1 MEGLWGAGKVYFG
14 MLTDSP
20 DMITSG
26 LNSMESSEAAVL
38 ERGVKETDSF
48 TKAIDQGAV
57 AVLTEWFPYM
67 VGQGVGVTA
76 EMVLT
81 AFVGGLIGAG
91 GGALY
96 GSVVPGAGTVVGS
109 ITGGTTG
116 ILGGL
121 VAKKIVKQAVID
133 NAKKIAKEQGKDK
146 AKEYVEKE
154 LAKAIADP
162 KTNKILKNEINKYV
176 GKNIALTGT
185 ATKFGVGETV
195 GRAVDE
201 ALIGVTDPEEQVKII
216 QSLNAGKLG
225 GVSAAHAI
233 ADFVGGKLLLKP
245 LEALAKPTQS
255 FFLNFAK
262 QFGASGLGEIPVEMF
277 QSFLER
283 YGANLPT
290 RDREAILE
298 YIDAGA
304 AGFVMPVAP
313 SIVGAARTR
322 KSSNLVEEDP
332 EIQEDKEPD
341 IEDSRNKKINDIIND
356 EKIKTQV
363 IEEKKAAERINKT
376 ELNTVDKDL
385 IKDLGLNPLSTAAK
399 ELEGKDLSNLD
410 DLEMVD
416 KILANE
422 NLNIKHN
429 KKAVN
434 NLKRIIKKN
443 KIVLLETQQQEAQ
456 NALTRPRGSKPS
468 PTGKSAGVS
477 QLESEQSQ
485 PTPSGTQNLDGD
497 SVVAGGGRTTTTTG
511 PETRVD
517 APLTDQEKALKIE
530 IARKYLPRIEEAR
543 KKLRPL
549 EEAELAKV
557 NGDQAATYKLMAK
570 QEARRQKAFM
580 EINDEGMAEFEASRG
595 RTTTTTGPETRVDA
609 PLIDNPKNP
618 IIKNPKIGSKVRIG
632 RINNGKP
639 EVLKGV
645 IQEDPKLGRVL
656 VSEEQGGT
664 RIIPLT
670 NSQILNPTTND
681 VTQLDSLA
689 NRIKESKSKKQQL
702 LDTKKEKEDTQES
715 RVFDPKLL
723 DIESRLAQAEFEVQS
738 YLRQDNKVPPFVA
751 NRVRALRKEKTDYL
765 NTQSTQESRADTEGT
780 GQVYYR
786 GTSEK
791 FDNVAG
797 TGGVIYFS
805 PNREEA
811 KIVGGSIVAP
821 YRLKVKNTFD
831 INNKAHLKKVL
842 AELSNEK
849 PTFFKGRSYKNSQ
862 REIFKQ
868 ALEDNPNF
876 NFAPYEII
884 EEFAGDIEGAGFDSF
899 FVKEQAGYAMG
910 AKNIGV
916 FDSSLIEPVQESR
929 ADTEGTGQTTETV
942 TAELVEEFGPGV
954 NRMIESG
961 KLVIVNSVD
970 QLPDNIE
977 MSSTANGAFNRKTGT
992 TYIVANRVQKGQA
1005 RRVLLHEIGEHYG
1018 LERMVGKDYIP
1029 LLNRLKTLRKQNAE
1043 VQAIFDE
1050 VQRLYP
1056 EFKVDSIPFLQ
1067 EVMAKLGER
1076 SPNNS
1081 LFRRIVGAVK
1091 NFLRRLGLY
1100 DVNKFSDKDIQDMIL
1115 NSLRVSIAETTG
1127 TRGQVSGTPALQ
1139 MSKERETSGFTQFS
1153 RVDKLAEK
1161 QNIKQEVEDAK
1172 SNKQKEKEKARKDN
1186 KKVTDPADPFFNSND
1201 FKWNLPSVGG
1211 KLRAFQNGVFGYD
1224 IALYNRLRK
1233 EIIKASKSKPV
1244 KEAQKFIEDTLAK
1257 ISIAQAVHAETLA
1270 SAFREFGGIIFDK
1283 ATEKFEVIKNEFSMR
1298 KVNKLVE
1305 KFANTHIKQG
1315 KFSILRA
1322 EDIKTAE
1329 EFISQALIAKQL
1341 KVIINNNDR
1350 LEQEARSLVR
1360 QGKIEKAKDIMKGYI
1375 LVAETSAEVDSLI
1388 ERFNR
1393 YPELQEIQDVW
1404 IGVKNNVLNFLLEN
1418 EVIGQEQHDNY
1429 TQTVGIDKDA
1439 IDEMY
1444 EDVFVPLYR
1453 EGQTSLPRPVL
1464 KGTKSGRGLFVPRKG
1479 SLQPVNNVFQNMERF
1494 VQVGITQ
1501 GIANKTALQKI
1512 RTALEFQPEDN
1523 LIVRPVAQR
1532 TKGFEENSVEVSEI
1546 GPDGKQRKQ
1555 LYEYSYVMYA
1565 KAINGAAQAML
1576 AGTNMWANAST
1587 MLRDNIVKN
1596 PVFGLSQTFIQDM
1609 YSAMY
1614 ASGLRYGVFM
1624 IPLRVM
1630 YEFPA
1635 TILGIS
1641 RTHKK
1646 LNKLGATG
1654 GLAFVQ
1660 NDNAIDRD
1668 INTPGFYNA
1677 LIRRLSRIP
1686 GTNIPTGIT
1695 EEGAIKVGNV
1705 RLSLGGLLSR
1715 IAMASDNS
1723 VRQAVYDQ
1731 ALFENKSHRRALE
1744 MAFELINF
1752 RRAGDYGWVTTG
1764 RQYVPFFGA
1773 ALQALSVQGKVIQG
1787 LFSQQG
1793 GVTPTARREAVINF
1807 VSTWAQT
1814 AGVAF
1819 VYTLLQDDDDDKMLE
1834 TLGNTIGV
1842 KPSKELKEYLR
1853 DMRKNYA
1860 QLDNK
1865 IRDRR
1870 WVIGDEGFH
1879 LTLRADFFT
1888 YIGKVIPEQV
1898 YNTVIAESQD
1908 SLKFWDSLKRN
1919 AKEIVLLNLI
1929 PQLVRPMI
1937 NINYNEDSRTG
1948 RPIVPERLEGLP
1960 SQFQTNPGTSE
1971 AAKKIGAITGTAPI
1985 KVDYFFRQYTGYTG
1999 AIVFA
2004 LIDSF
2009 IDYYELE
2016 SNNKNKPAQNIRNY
2030 LAGFPGGSNFYSSDR
2045 NNRLISDYYEF
2056 KTRVDQVVATFDAYD
2071 KNNFDDRKLAQEY
2084 LDKGINRELN
2094 AAAISLNIIEKRLA
2108 VVRQA
2113 RNNIYNR
2120 TRDHYSSEKKQRELE
2135 LLDKQELG
2143 ILHQI
2148 TNIRRRIYGN
2158 NPFYDI
2164 ENGKVN
2170 IPGLSPA
2177 GSTDID

>member
-1 MEGLWGAGKVYFG
+1 M
-14 MLTDSP
+14 
-20 DMITSG
+20 
-26 LNSMESSEAAVL
+26 
-38 ERGVKETDSF
+38 
-48 TKAIDQGAV
+48 
-57 AVLTEWFPYM
+57 
-67 VGQGVGVTA
+67 
-76 EMVLT
+76 
-81 AFVGGLIGAG
+81 
-91 GGALY
+91 
-96 GSVVPGAGTVVGS
+96 
-109 ITGGTTG
+109 
-116 ILGGL
+116 
-121 VAKKIVKQAVID
+121 
-133 NAKKIAKEQGKDK
+133 
-146 AKEYVEKE
+146 
-154 LAKAIADP
+154 
-162 KTNKILKNEINKYV
+162 
-176 GKNIALTGT
+176 
-185 ATKFGVGETV
+185 
-195 GRAVDE
+195 
-201 ALIGVTDPEEQVKII
+201 
-216 QSLNAGKLG
+216 
-225 GVSAAHAI
+225 
-233 ADFVGGKLLLKP
+233 P
-245 LEALAKPTQS
+245 L
-255 FFLNFAK
+255 FA
-262 QFGASGLGEIPVEMF
+262 
-277 QSFLER
+277 
-283 YGANLPT
+283 
-290 RDREAILE
+290 
-298 YIDAGA
+298 
-304 AGFVMPVAP
+304 
-313 SIVGAARTR
+313 
-322 KSSNLVEEDP
+322 
-332 EIQEDKEPD
+332 
-341 IEDSRNKKINDIIND
+341 
-356 EKIKTQV
+356 
-363 IEEKKAAERINKT
+363 
-376 ELNTVDKDL
+376 
-385 IKDLGLNPLSTAAK
+385 
-399 ELEGKDLSNLD
+399 
-410 DLEMVD
+410 
-416 KILANE
+416 
-422 NLNIKHN
+422 
-429 KKAVN
+429 
-434 NLKRIIKKN
+434 
-443 KIVLLETQQQEAQ
+443 
-456 NALTRPRGSKPS
+456 
-468 PTGKSAGVS
+468 
-477 QLESEQSQ
+477 
-485 PTPSGTQNLDGD
+485 
-497 SVVAGGGRTTTTTG
+497 
-511 PETRVD
+511 
-517 APLTDQEKALKIE
+517 
-530 IARKYLPRIEEAR
+530 
-543 KKLRPL
+543 
-549 EEAELAKV
+549 
-557 NGDQAATYKLMAK
+557 
-570 QEARRQKAFM
+570 
-580 EINDEGMAEFEASRG
+580 
-595 RTTTTTGPETRVDA
+595 
-609 PLIDNPKNP
+609 
-618 IIKNPKIGSKVRIG
+618 
-632 RINNGKP
+632 
-639 EVLKGV
+639 
-645 IQEDPKLGRVL
+645 
-656 VSEEQGGT
+656 
-664 RIIPLT
+664 
-670 NSQILNPTTND
+670 
-681 VTQLDSLA
+681 
-689 NRIKESKSKKQQL
+689 
-702 LDTKKEKEDTQES
+702 
-715 RVFDPKLL
+715 
-723 DIESRLAQAEFEVQS
+723 
-738 YLRQDNKVPPFVA
+738 
-751 NRVRALRKEKTDYL
+751 
-765 NTQSTQESRADTEGT
+765 
-780 GQVYYR
+780 
-786 GTSEK
+786 
-791 FDNVAG
+791 
-797 TGGVIYFS
+797 
-805 PNREEA
+805 
-811 KIVGGSIVAP
+811 
-821 YRLKVKNTFD
+821 
-831 INNKAHLKKVL
+831 
-842 AELSNEK
+842 
-849 PTFFKGRSYKNSQ
+849 
-862 REIFKQ
+862 
-868 ALEDNPNF
+868 
-876 NFAPYEII
+876 
-884 EEFAGDIEGAGFDSF
+884 
-899 FVKEQAGYAMG
+899 
-910 AKNIGV
+910 
-916 FDSSLIEPVQESR
+916 
-929 ADTEGTGQTTETV
+929 
-942 TAELVEEFGPGV
+942 
-954 NRMIESG
+954 
-961 KLVIVNSVD
+961 
-970 QLPDNIE
+970 
-977 MSSTANGAFNRKTGT
+977 
-992 TYIVANRVQKGQA
+992 
-1005 RRVLLHEIGEHYG
+1005 
-1018 LERMVGKDYIP
+1018 
-1029 LLNRLKTLRKQNAE
+1029 
-1043 VQAIFDE
+1043 
-1050 VQRLYP
+1050 
-1056 EFKVDSIPFLQ
+1056 
-1067 EVMAKLGER
+1067 
-1076 SPNNS
+1076 
-1081 LFRRIVGAVK
+1081 
-1091 NFLRRLGLY
+1091 
-1100 DVNKFSDKDIQDMIL
+1100 
-1115 NSLRVSIAETTG
+1115 
-1127 TRGQVSGTPALQ
+1127 
-1139 MSKERETSGFTQFS
+1139 
-1153 RVDKLAEK
+1153 K

>member
-1 MEGLWGAGKVYFG
+1 M
-14 MLTDSP
+14 
-20 DMITSG
+20 
-26 LNSMESSEAAVL
+26 
-38 ERGVKETDSF
+38 
-48 TKAIDQGAV
+48 
-57 AVLTEWFPYM
+57 
-67 VGQGVGVTA
+67 
-76 EMVLT
+76 
-81 AFVGGLIGAG
+81 
-91 GGALY
+91 
-96 GSVVPGAGTVVGS
+96 GS
-109 ITGGTTG
+109 
-116 ILGGL
+116 
-121 VAKKIVKQAVID
+121 
-133 NAKKIAKEQGKDK
+133 
-146 AKEYVEKE
+146 
-154 LAKAIADP
+154 
-162 KTNKILKNEINKYV
+162 
-176 GKNIALTGT
+176 
-185 ATKFGVGETV
+185 
-195 GRAVDE
+195 
-201 ALIGVTDPEEQVKII
+201 
-216 QSLNAGKLG
+216 
-225 GVSAAHAI
+225 
-233 ADFVGGKLLLKP
+233 
-245 LEALAKPTQS
+245 
-255 FFLNFAK
+255 
-262 QFGASGLGEIPVEMF
+262 
-277 QSFLER
+277 
-283 YGANLPT
+283 
-290 RDREAILE
+290 
-298 YIDAGA
+298 
-304 AGFVMPVAP
+304 
-313 SIVGAARTR
+313 
-322 KSSNLVEEDP
+322 
-332 EIQEDKEPD
+332 
-341 IEDSRNKKINDIIND
+341 
-356 EKIKTQV
+356 
-363 IEEKKAAERINKT
+363 
-376 ELNTVDKDL
+376 
-385 IKDLGLNPLSTAAK
+385 
-399 ELEGKDLSNLD
+399 
-410 DLEMVD
+410 
-416 KILANE
+416 
-422 NLNIKHN
+422 
-429 KKAVN
+429 
-434 NLKRIIKKN
+434 
-443 KIVLLETQQQEAQ
+443 
-456 NALTRPRGSKPS
+456 
-468 PTGKSAGVS
+468 
-477 QLESEQSQ
+477 
-485 PTPSGTQNLDGD
+485 
-497 SVVAGGGRTTTTTG
+497 
-511 PETRVD
+511 
-517 APLTDQEKALKIE
+517 
-530 IARKYLPRIEEAR
+530 
-543 KKLRPL
+543 
-549 EEAELAKV
+549 
-557 NGDQAATYKLMAK
+557 
-570 QEARRQKAFM
+570 
-580 EINDEGMAEFEASRG
+580 
-595 RTTTTTGPETRVDA
+595 
-609 PLIDNPKNP
+609 
-618 IIKNPKIGSKVRIG
+618 
-632 RINNGKP
+632 
-639 EVLKGV
+639 
-645 IQEDPKLGRVL
+645 
-656 VSEEQGGT
+656 
-664 RIIPLT
+664 
-670 NSQILNPTTND
+670 
-681 VTQLDSLA
+681 
-689 NRIKESKSKKQQL
+689 
-702 LDTKKEKEDTQES
+702 
-715 RVFDPKLL
+715 
-723 DIESRLAQAEFEVQS
+723 
-738 YLRQDNKVPPFVA
+738 
-751 NRVRALRKEKTDYL
+751 
-765 NTQSTQESRADTEGT
+765 
-780 GQVYYR
+780 
-786 GTSEK
+786 
-791 FDNVAG
+791 
-797 TGGVIYFS
+797 
-805 PNREEA
+805 
-811 KIVGGSIVAP
+811 
-821 YRLKVKNTFD
+821 
-831 INNKAHLKKVL
+831 
-842 AELSNEK
+842 
-849 PTFFKGRSYKNSQ
+849 
-862 REIFKQ
+862 
-868 ALEDNPNF
+868 
-876 NFAPYEII
+876 
-884 EEFAGDIEGAGFDSF
+884 
-899 FVKEQAGYAMG
+899 FVKE
-910 AKNIGV
+910 
-916 FDSSLIEPVQESR
+916 
-929 ADTEGTGQTTETV
+929 
-942 TAELVEEFGPGV
+942 FGRNV
-954 NRMIESG
+954 NLAVKRG
-961 KLVIVNSVD
+961 LLNIVNTAAD
-970 QLPDNIE
+970 LPSGIPNVE
-977 MSSTANGAFNRKTGT
+977 NLPANVKAIYFDGKAYFIADRITKED
-992 TYIVANRVQKGQA
+992 APRM
-1005 RRVLLHEIGEHYG
+1005 LLHEIGAHYG
-1018 LERMVGKDYIP
+1018 LEGMLGTANYTRVVKS
-1029 LLNRLKTLRKQNAE
+1029 LRNK
-1043 VQAIFDE
+1043 
-1050 VQRLYP
+1050 
-1056 EFKVDSIPFLQ
+1056 
-1067 EVMAKLGER
+1067 
-1076 SPNNS
+1076 
-1081 LFRRIVGAVK
+1081 K
-1091 NFLRRLGLY
+1091 N
-1100 DVNKFSDKDIQDMIL
+1100 SDKDIKDAFDHVKDNYPEMAENSNDFIQEVIAYLGESTPNNSVFRQIVGYIKNFLSKLGMGWNVNNISVAEIQDMIQHSVRVAL
-1115 NSLRVSIAETTG
+1115 SQPQVSPQIKIARASKDETAAGQAFYSPLSKIIDAQKMPGMSPENWKTYIRNKAQREGFGDEVEATGLFDYIDLLNYLNDRRGERNRIPKKLLQNYLSKNAIKIEAQVAAGDMSEEQINRLVREEEDRVLEEVRLNGESDSVRKLTGDRFNISEELEKLADKNGFIVDSYRRRRVGGGIRHEIRPPDGYREPYTKTFPTEEEAQQYADEQNVLLGLPDEIESRWQGLFMQHISSYREDLESQEQGYSSFQRTGGSLAGDDYKELVVTVDNAGLEARVEEEAKRIVAKAQVYDEADRRNHVRGIKNSLYQNYLGGHYGENFPNAILHIRYDIRTDQDGNKVMWIEELQSDWAEDLRLNKLSPNALDNERSKVRLGKNRPFVQDTQLWMKLGVKQIIREAAELGVDKVAFLSSAQAVNVHNRNEEAADASYGKILPGVIRRVINRLENTSRQKLETIDMRPGRKPTEADKQKFVELNKELGKAKGELKKAGDKPFYQYLDFPKLNTLLNNYAAVLMKEAPGIKVQFSNGAVKVSLKQAEAYTSVAVGVSYAEYEAFMIDEKNEGATGFAFKNDLPGYIKAIKKDWQQAQELKPLLAKTKRLAEAVVQDHSIIMNDPKIRNKIIKNLIEG
-1127 TRGQVSGTPALQ
+1127 LDFGVRLG
-1139 MSKERETSGFTQFS
+1139 SKEKIEADINFLKSNPKIEKLTQEPGGGFERGYALLAAPNNSNLAEYTKSTTTIYNIPLDLVKEINKYKPNHNAYTRASIDFVTLTNEVQNIQEEFVGFKTKEQEERAAQNETGEQIGFTMTP
-1153 RVDKLAEK
+1153 KLRKVALAGMPLFAK

-1404 IGVKNNVLNFLLEN
+1404 IGVKNNVLKFLLEN
-1418 EVIGQEQHDNY
+1418 EVIGQEQYDNY

-1494 VQVGITQ
+1494 VQVGITH

-1596 PVFGLSQTFIQDM
+1596 PLFGLSQTFIQDM

-1614 ASGLRYGVFM
+1614 ASGLRYGVFT

-1752 RRAGDYGWVTTG
+1752 RRAGDNQYITAG
-1764 RQYVPFFGA
+1764 RQYIPFFGA
-1773 ALQALSVQGKVIQG
+1773 TLQALSVQGKVIQG
-1787 LFSQQG
+1787 LYSRQG
-1793 GVTPTARREAVINF
+1793 GVTPTARREAIINF
-1807 VSTWAQT
+1807 MSTWAQT

-1819 VYTLLQDDDDDKMLE
+1819 VYLLLQDDDDDKMLE
-1834 TLGNTIGV
+1834 SLGNTIGI
-1842 KPSKELKEYLR
+1842 KPSKELKEFLR

-1865 IRDRR
+1865 IRDRAFI
-1870 WVIGDEGFH
+1870 IGDDGFH
-1879 LTLRADFFT
+1879 LKLRPDLFT

-1919 AKEIVLLNLI
+1919 AKEIVQLNLI
-1929 PQLVRPMI
+1929 PQLFRPMV
-1937 NINYNEDSRTG
+1937 NMYYNEDSRTG

-1971 AAKKIGAITGTAPI
+1971 AAKKIGAITGTSPI
-1985 KVDYFFRQYTGYTG
+1985 QVDYFFRQYTGYTG

-2004 LIDSF
+2004 LVDSLIDK
-2009 IDYYELE
+2009 YELE
-2016 SNNKNKPAQNIRNY
+2016 SNNKNKPAKDIRDY
-2030 LAGFPGGSNFYSSDR
+2030 LASFPGGSAFISSDR